1 MQTYECSQ
9 CGRQMPSVFECF
21 LHIFT
26 DHRGQ
31 DVGLLPKDS
40 AQLLAQCQEYRPAE
54 GCPN

>member
-40 AQLLAQCQEYRPAE
+40 AQLLAQEYRPAE